1 VKKTLSVQFAS
12 VTNQRDN
19 VLLAWMTCAY
29 TVLNGRWAHFSF
41 VFYLFV
47 CLIVA
52 FFYHVTLHSCTKH
65 RSWTRELHCHV
76 THRACISTVGHQ
88 SVAPHTASVLLM
100 PPLTSPNR
108 NPANVSKLN
117 VIINQ
122 WINESTINESTM
134 NQWINESI
142 NNQWINEST
151 INQQSMNQWI
161 NNQSTIN
168 ESMNQQ
174 SMNQWMNE
182 SINQSIDQ
190 SMIFLSG
197 LSNWSHYKVH
207 YITIEKI
214 AVAK

>member
-1 VKKTLSVQFAS
+1 MRKNDHFPITERVWWKKRWVYNLQA

-122 WINESTINESTM
+122 WINESTIN
-134 NQWINESI
+134 
-142 NNQWINEST
+142 
-151 INQQSMNQWI
+151 QQSMNQQWI
-161 NNQSTIN
+161 K

-174 SMNQWMNE
+174 SMNKWINQ
-182 SINQSIDQ
+182 SINQSINQ
-190 SMIFLSG
+190 RFF
-197 LSNWSHYKVH
+197 
-207 YITIEKI
+207 
-214 AVAK
+214 